1 MPLPHSLQFIFP
13 LSSVPLAALMPQ
25 RVMRLVIRPHK
36 KFPLART
43 ATARP
48 VTDKLRSN
56 SLAALA
62 TSTLESDRA
71 RACGPGPPHLTL
83 WALPES
89 FHHVSSSSK
98 SSSVGTSSSFSSV
111 LLALLGQLPSSSRPS
126 IPSLQITKVI
136 SITLLKVA
144 RFSQSLGK
152 GLYVVSEAFQLCG
165 AVLASPMVLN
175 RFRQYP
181 RASFFRP

>member
-1 MPLPHSLQFIFP
+1 MCIRDRRI
-13 LSSVPLAALMPQ
+13 VG
-25 RVMRLVIRPHK
+25 LVIRPHK
-36 KFPLART
+36 KFPQARST
-43 ATARP
+43 SPRP
-48 VTDKLRSN
+48 VTDELCSN
-56 SLAALA
+56 SLAALTA
-62 TSTLESDRA
+62 SALKSDRS
-71 RACGPGPPHLTL
+71 RASRPGPPSLAL

-144 RFSQSLGK
+144 RFSQSLCK

-175 RFRQYP
+175 RLRQYP

>member
-1 MPLPHSLQFIFP
+1 
-13 LSSVPLAALMPQ
+13 MPQ
-25 RVMRLVIRPHK
+25 RVMGLVIWPYK
-36 KFPLART
+36 KFPQARST
-43 ATARP
+43 SPRP
-48 VTDKLRSN
+48 VTDELCSN
-56 SLAALA
+56 SLAALTA
-62 TSTLESDRA
+62 SALKSDRS
-71 RACGPGPPHLTL
+71 RASRPGPPSLAL